1 MGLLLYNEFIDGFF
15 VRIIFGYFIK
25 MTLLMILS
33 HSCPRISITYFLK
46 FPIDEQLYLSYNIKM
61 RIYSPEK
68 LAGYGLLKHELYP
81 ESI

>member
-1 MGLLLYNEFIDGFF
+1 
-15 VRIIFGYFIK
+15 
-25 MTLLMILS
+25 MILS